1 MLCKHIYIC
10 ILNLFIFM
18 CYPPPVCDPPDE
30 ETPSKKSKKKEKKE
44 KKKEKKEKEKHL
56 AITSDEVVKE
66 GLDDGVGVEGKKI
79 NTLHSL
85 NYNEFKIM
93 SSRDNKA
100 PYSGDMTKEE
110 EEEEEA
116 PLDYSANHVL
126 DHAHIE
132 LKKKVNLL
140 VNKRPQCLS
149 INKEAPGCN
158 CSGWFLSADDGNFAL
173 IYIYFFAFIMPTLEN
188 HGTMVLICPSPSYH
202 FFFFL
207 SVYLSLSL
215 VLL

>member
-1 MLCKHIYIC
+1 VNVLYVS
-10 ILNLFIFM
+10 
-18 CYPPPVCDPPDE
+18 VCDPPDE
-30 ETPSKKSKKKEKKE
+30 ETPSKRSKKREKKE
-44 KKKEKKEKEKHL
+44 KKKHL
-56 AITSDEVVKE
+56 AIATDEVVKEE
-66 GLDDGVGVEGKKI
+66 GLDDGVGVEGKT

-85 NYNEFKIM
+85 NNNEFKIT

-100 PYSGDMTKEE
+100 PYFGEMTK
-110 EEEEEA
+110 EEEEA

-149 INKEAPGCN
+149 INIEAPGCN